1 MDLAAEGVNRT
12 HRGDIYRPTVT
23 RDARNQQSKSW
34 PATAAALAVD
44 VNLQPSGGSL
54 IERAFGREEEGTW
67 QGFFPSATDLQA
79 GDGFRVRTVLEGGSA
94 QPARFE
100 VVSVRPQGRR
110 WDLEASLEESS
121 EVFG

>member
-1 MDLAAEGVNRT
+1 MKRT
-12 HRGDIYRPTVT
+12 HRGDIYRPTIA

-34 PATAAALAVD
+34 PAVAVKQSVD
-44 VNLQPSGGSL
+44 ANLQPSGGSL

-67 QGFFPSATDLQA
+67 QGYFPSATDLQV
-79 GDGFRVRTVLEGGSA
+79 GDGFRVRTVLEGGGA

-100 VVSVRPQGRR
+100 VVRVRPQGSR
-110 WDLEASLEESS
+110 WDLEANLEESS